1 MDCCI
6 TLKITNAVGC
16 EAVSTQ
22 VLDVEKGFRVTVPS
36 AFTPNQDGLND
47 YFRPTLENIVSM
59 YLVIFNKYGSVV
71 FETNDLDGEWDGSL
85 NQIPLPQ
92 DGFARKI
99 RVVPLHAGSGAV
111 RTCGVLVW

>member
-1 MDCCI
+1 M
-6 TLKITNAVGC
+6 
-16 EAVSTQ
+16 
-22 VLDVEKGFRVTVPS
+22 TVPS

-92 DGFARKI
+92 DSYLYEITYEAE
-99 RVVPLHAGSGAV
+99 SGIF
-111 RTCGVLVW
+111 RTSRGKVAMLR

>member
-1 MDCCI
+1 M
-6 TLKITNAVGC
+6 
-16 EAVSTQ
+16 STQ

-92 DGFARKI
+92 DSYLYEITYEAE
-99 RVVPLHAGSGAV
+99 SGIF
-111 RTCGVLVW
+111 RTSRGKVAMLR